1 MHFSSVVELF
11 ELVWLFDFKWLI
23 DNFVKVLLLWC
34 DKVGLFLLLWR
45 LAHILLA
52 LLLLTTKEVIVLAA
66 Y

>member
-34 DKVGLFLLLWR
+34 DKVGLFLFLGG
-45 LAHILLA
+45 LA
-52 LLLLTTKEVIVLAA
+52 LIFLAVA
-66 Y
+66 W